1 MARGNTKL
9 CPYTFQTS
17 RKGENCTGCRLGGLC
32 PLEGAK
38 RIFCSRRKQHDI
50 SKKNTERIEIAV
62 TAHTTNMI
70 HRADVE
76 KKFAV
81 PLS

>member
-17 RKGENCTGCRLGGLC
+17 RKGTNCTGCRLGGLC
-32 PLEGAK
+32 SLEGAK

-50 SKKNTERIEIAV
+50 AKKNTERIEIAV
-62 TAHTTNMI
+62 TAHTNMI

-76 KKFAV
+76 KKFAA
-81 PLS
+81 PLL